1 MLTLDAKARQ
11 AAGARRITCERVHG
25 REGIG
30 VAGLAELGPDPAKK
44 YGVFLDVRVTVGT
57 TEYNNLQQLLYCT
70 FITSPFSSCYPSHTL
85 F

>member
-1 MLTLDAKARQ
+1 MPKPAKLQGHDESRAS
-11 AAGARRITCERVHG
+11 GSTG

-44 YGVFLDVRVTVGT
+44 YGVILDVRVTVGT